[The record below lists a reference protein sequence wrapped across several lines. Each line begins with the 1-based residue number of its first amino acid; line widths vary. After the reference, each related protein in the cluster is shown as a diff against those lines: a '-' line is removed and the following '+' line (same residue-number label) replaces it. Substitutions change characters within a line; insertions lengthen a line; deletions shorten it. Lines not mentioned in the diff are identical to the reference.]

1 MAYGFGSGVQAGLGA
16 TDYSNYLRG
25 ALAGAQMQAQGG
37 AAIGQGIAS
46 GFGSIGGGLQ
56 QLGQYAAKGEER
68 IRKEKS
74 SIKSAKLL
82 ARALAT
88 NDGLPESMN
97 YLRNAAYNKLKDL
110 DNPYLEDSEKLA
122 AADAIN
128 GTLRDLLGIGITSA
142 QIAESEARTNA
153 KGLVTTALNAY
164 SGTPTAAAPT
174 ATPGYGADQIT
185 VTGGPRG
192 QSINIGPLS
201 PSPQPQVQRQ
211 DNDPFVK
218 RDRGLAAAGANP
230 DARTA
235 VEDTFKNELSVLV
248 PQAAASIL
256 QDVNSG
262 GTGDAIP
269 AGMSEGVY
277 SLAIQDPRVNAAI
290 KEARTEARANK
301 IAQVVKDIGSGGALT
316 GFSNLSPADQL
327 EAVKQ
332 VRELYPKQD
341 MEVFKFGDQTLL
353 RIGGKITTFGDGKN
367 NIDPDKFTEATDVV
381 YSIARNTGIVDYSNL
396 PQELKVAVNESFLN
410 AMKAGGRR
418 SVGDNFLENIQS
430 FYSQAAESITGN
442 IPPNA
447 LDAQQSQQPKTAT
460 TQTAAT
466 QPIDLI
472 NPAPTTPAS
481 RPGIEQGFF
490 SPPSDSAP
498 LSVTSI
504 TPAPTAPGEPSPGQF
519 SSERLTAPPIETSV
533 SATGEPRT
541 GAADGGGGYD
551 AVSIASKTVT
561 GATVLEAARRGAV
574 SVINNPSVKS
584 SLAPARA
591 AMRLASAKT
600 KDVIKQFLKTS
611 GRTTL
616 RRAGGIAAVT
626 VAVDD
631 ILGMGATFIAN
642 KARKSEGQ
650 ELRDYNT
657 GLIEITMEKLGE
669 LSVDPR
675 GKQVIKGRILD
686 EIESIQRS
694 RVGDRDADAEK
705 NAQIRYLLE
714 LSQMINTAGFRSGEG
729 KKYSR

>member
-1 MAYGFGSGVQAGLGA
+1 MAYGFGSGVQAELGA

-192 QSINIGPLS
+192 QSINMGPLS

-316 GFSNLSPADQL
+316 GFSNLSAADQL

-341 MEVFKFGDQTLL
+341 MEVFKFGDQTML

-381 YSIARNTGIVDYSNL
+381 YSIARKTGIVDYSNL

-410 AMKAGGRR
+410 AMKAGGRIA
-418 SVGDNFLENIQS
+418 VGDDFLRTLKV
-430 FYSQAAESITGN
+430 F
-442 IPPNA
+442 IPKPQHP
-447 LDAQQSQQPKTAT
+447 L
-460 TQTAAT
+460 
-466 QPIDLI
+466 
-472 NPAPTTPAS
+472 
-481 RPGIEQGFF
+481 PGIY
-490 SPPSDSAP
+490 PP
-498 LSVTSI
+498 
-504 TPAPTAPGEPSPGQF
+504 
-519 SSERLTAPPIETSV
+519 
-533 SATGEPRT
+533 
-541 GAADGGGGYD
+541 
-551 AVSIASKTVT
+551 
-561 GATVLEAARRGAV
+561 
-574 SVINNPSVKS
+574 
-584 SLAPARA
+584 
-591 AMRLASAKT
+591 MR
-600 KDVIKQFLKTS
+600 
-611 GRTTL
+611 
-616 RRAGGIAAVT
+616 
-626 VAVDD
+626 
-631 ILGMGATFIAN
+631 
-642 KARKSEGQ
+642 
-650 ELRDYNT
+650 
-657 GLIEITMEKLGE
+657 
-669 LSVDPR
+669 
-675 GKQVIKGRILD
+675 
-686 EIESIQRS
+686 
-694 RVGDRDADAEK
+694 
-705 NAQIRYLLE
+705 
-714 LSQMINTAGFRSGEG
+714 
-729 KKYSR
+729 